1 MKASRRSLP
10 TREWNSNSCNSGL
23 GSEVGTKRP
32 DIASNFEPTTMDV
45 ARRLRVF
52 RTPTSGRPLMSEP
65 SGTLDAGNV
74 QMISRRKETAAERVS
89 C

>member
-32 DIASNFEPTTMDV
+32 GIASNFEPTTMDV
-45 ARRLRVF
+45 APEATGFPNSNIRATTDV
-52 RTPTSGRPLMSEP
+52 
-65 SGTLDAGNV
+65 
-74 QMISRRKETAAERVS
+74 
-89 C
+89 